1 MFLSIIIPA
10 LNEKLTIAAVISR
23 AQEGLRNL
31 KLPGEIIVAD
41 NGSVDGTAQIA
52 QAAGAK
58 VVPVEL
64 KGYGSA
70 IRGGI
75 AAAQGDWIIF
85 ADADTSY
92 DLGQMGPFI
101 EKLQEG
107 YDFVIGNRF
116 QGEHIPHNMPFLH
129 RYLGTPVLS
138 WICSQLFGVKVG
150 DVNCGM
156 RCFTRKAYDQMQC
169 VATGMEFASELIARA
184 ALHKLKIV
192 EIPCTLYVPPK
203 ERKAHIRT
211 WRDGGRHL
219 IFMLKLFSSH

>member
-1 MFLSIIIPA
+1 MFLSVIIPA
-10 LNEKLTIAAVISR
+10 LNEKLTIATVISR

-31 KLPGEIIVAD
+31 KIQGEIIVAD
-41 NGSVDGTAQIA
+41 NGSHDETVKIA
-52 QAAGAK
+52 KQAGVR
-58 VVPVEL
+58 VVHIEP

-75 AAAQGDWIIF
+75 ASAQGDWIIF

-101 EKLQEG
+101 AKLQEG
-107 YDFVIGNRF
+107 YDFVVGNRF
-116 QGEHIPHNMPFLH
+116 QGERIAHNMPFLH

-138 WICSQLFGVKVG
+138 WICSQLFRVKVG

-156 RCFTRKAYDQMQC
+156 RCFTKKAYDQMQC
-169 VATGMEFASELIARA
+169 TATGMEFASELIAKA
-184 ALHKLKIV
+184 GILKLKIV
-192 EIPCTLYVPPK
+192 EIPCTLYVPPQ

-211 WRDGGRHL
+211 WRDGFRHL
-219 IFMLKLFSSH
+219 IFMLKLYFQI